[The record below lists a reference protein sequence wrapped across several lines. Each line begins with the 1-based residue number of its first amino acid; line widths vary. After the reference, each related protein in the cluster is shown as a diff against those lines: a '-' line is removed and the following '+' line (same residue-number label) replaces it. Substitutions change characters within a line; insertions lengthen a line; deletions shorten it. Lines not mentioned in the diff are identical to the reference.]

1 MMTLN
6 IPWDNVIC
14 ICLVLIVILPLFI
27 DTGIVPTESMDPTI
41 KMNSRIWYKRL
52 TLPTINSIN
61 VDDIIVVHPTEAFYN
76 HEFGDSETK
85 LLVKRVVGVP
95 VSATL
100 VAVHTATMPVRLDS
114 YSNRY

>member
-6 IPWDNVIC
+6 IQWDKI
-14 ICLVLIVILPLFI
+14 ICLCLVVIVFLSLFI
-27 DTGIVPTESMDPTI
+27 NTGIVPTESMDPTI

-61 VDDIIVVHPTEAFYN
+61 VDDIIVIHPTEAFYN

-95 VSATL
+95 VSVTHACAT
-100 VAVHTATMPVRLDS
+100 
-114 YSNRY
+114 